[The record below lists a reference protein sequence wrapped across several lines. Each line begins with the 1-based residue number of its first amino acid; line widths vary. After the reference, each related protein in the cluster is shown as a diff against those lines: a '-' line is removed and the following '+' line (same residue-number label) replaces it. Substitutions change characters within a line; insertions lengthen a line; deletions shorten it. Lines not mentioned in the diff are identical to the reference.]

1 MITNFEDITQ
11 ELSEKEQQLIP
22 ILMSGFKF
30 ITKDK
35 PLKAHEIVEK
45 INRHYPEMKFSQVKL
60 RKCVNHIRTNG
71 LQALIATSDGY
82 YVSSDPIIIKSQIE
96 SLLQRA
102 RSIEAC
108 AVGLKKFL

>member
-1 MITNFEDITQ
+1 MITNFEDLTQ
-11 ELSEKEQQLIP
+11 ELSEKERQLIP
-22 ILMSGFKF
+22 ILMSGFRH

-35 PLKAHEIVEK
+35 PLKAHEIVDK
-45 INRHYPEMKFSQVKL
+45 INKHYPDVKFNQVKL

-71 LQALIATSDGY
+71 LQALIATSEGY
-82 YVSSDPIIIKSQIE
+82 YVSNDPTIIKSQIE